1 MIFQNPH
8 PLKRTAIHARTE
20 LLLILA
26 AIVNELV
33 PESLLVTLVSILHV
47 LQTELSTPSVHSETP
62 RIILGRKID
71 LEIFTNSKRKILLRR
86 NFIFPI
92 YFNYE
97 RRVRRVSQFH
107 LNDLN
112 LKILEKRWAKEKLI
126 ELEENRCSGGRIP
139 WKYYRNI
146 TKERPLHNAVI
157 RIEVVTGTR
166 SGRRRRKAEEAKNET
181 ASRASELELSF
192 SSFIN
197 PT

>member
-33 PESLLVTLVSILHV
+33 PERLLVTLVSILHV

-107 LNDLN
+107 LNATL
-112 LKILEKRWAKEKLI
+112 
-126 ELEENRCSGGRIP
+126 
-139 WKYYRNI
+139 
-146 TKERPLHNAVI
+146 T
-157 RIEVVTGTR
+157 
-166 SGRRRRKAEEAKNET
+166 
-181 ASRASELELSF
+181 
-192 SSFIN
+192 
-197 PT
+197 

>member
-1 MIFQNPH
+1 MKSPKSLAISF
-8 PLKRTAIHARTE
+8 KR
-20 LLLILA
+20 
-26 AIVNELV
+26 
-33 PESLLVTLVSILHV
+33 
-47 LQTELSTPSVHSETP
+47 
-62 RIILGRKID
+62 
-71 LEIFTNSKRKILLRR
+71 
-86 NFIFPI
+86 
-92 YFNYE
+92 
-97 RRVRRVSQFH
+97 
-107 LNDLN
+107 DLN
-112 LKILEKRWAKEKLI
+112 LKILEKRWTKEKLI

>member
-33 PESLLVTLVSILHV
+33 PERLLVTLVSILHV
-47 LQTELSTPSVHSETP
+47 LQELSTPSVHSETP

-92 YFNYE
+92 Y
-97 RRVRRVSQFH
+97 
-107 LNDLN
+107 
-112 LKILEKRWAKEKLI
+112 LKAITN
-126 ELEENRCSGGRIP
+126 EESEES
-139 WKYYRNI
+139 RN
-146 TKERPLHNAVI
+146 
-157 RIEVVTGTR
+157 
-166 SGRRRRKAEEAKNET
+166 
-181 ASRASELELSF
+181 
-192 SSFIN
+192 FI
-197 PT
+197 

>member
-1 MIFQNPH
+1 MKSPKS
-8 PLKRTAIHARTE
+8 LAI
-20 LLLILA
+20 
-26 AIVNELV
+26 
-33 PESLLVTLVSILHV
+33 SF
-47 LQTELSTPSVHSETP
+47 
-62 RIILGRKID
+62 KC
-71 LEIFTNSKRKILLRR
+71 
-86 NFIFPI
+86 
-92 YFNYE
+92 
-97 RRVRRVSQFH
+97 
-107 LNDLN
+107 DLN

-126 ELEENRCSGGRIP
+126 ELEENRCSGGWIP

>member
-26 AIVNELV
+26 AIVNEVV
-33 PESLLVTLVSILHV
+33 PEKLLVTLVSILHV

-92 YFNYE
+92 YLKAITKSLAISFK
-97 RRVRRVSQFH
+97 R
-107 LNDLN
+107 DLN

-126 ELEENRCSGGRIP
+126 ELEENRCSGERIP

>member
-33 PESLLVTLVSILHV
+33 PERLLVTLVSILHV

-92 YFNYE
+92 YLKVQLRMKSPKSLAISFK
-97 RRVRRVSQFH
+97 R
-107 LNDLN
+107 DLN
-112 LKILEKRWAKEKLI
+112 LKILEKRWAKREV
-126 ELEENRCSGGRIP
+126 NRAGR
-139 WKYYRNI
+139 KS
-146 TKERPLHNAVI
+146 L
-157 RIEVVTGTR
+157 
-166 SGRRRRKAEEAKNET
+166 
-181 ASRASELELSF
+181 
-192 SSFIN
+192 
-197 PT
+197 